1 MLIVETFLLSEIYLY
16 STLQAV
22 PFIQHLEDHKKI
34 KGYNRIGSHNR
45 DILSIIFGSLLG
57 KGEAER
63 RKDGTRITFN
73 HKAVHL
79 KYLLTVHNYLSAAA
93 YCNPTVPTIRKKL
106 GKKGKLHKTMSFNTW
121 TFTSFDWIYD
131 IWYVDNT
138 KQVPQSIGD
147 YLTPLAL
154 AIWVMDS
161 GVKSSQGLDCV
172 LLVKV
177 LHNNF
182 GLEAKIQ
189 NKGVSSQYSI
199 YVPKESVIDLN
210 NKISTYLIP
219 EMKYKLS
226 P

>member
-1 MLIVETFLLSEIYLY
+1 MNNTIFFFKNTLDNIGCPKCRIINFLIGLFSVLLFIYSCMLIVETFLLSEIYLY

-106 GKKGKLHKTMSFNTW
+106 GKKGKLHKTMSFNT
-121 TFTSFDWIYD
+121 
-131 IWYVDNT
+131 
-138 KQVPQSIGD
+138 
-147 YLTPLAL
+147 
-154 AIWVMDS
+154 
-161 GVKSSQGLDCV
+161 
-172 LLVKV
+172 
-177 LHNNF
+177 
-182 GLEAKIQ
+182 
-189 NKGVSSQYSI
+189 
-199 YVPKESVIDLN
+199 
-210 NKISTYLIP
+210 
-219 EMKYKLS
+219 
-226 P
+226 